1 MTNRT
6 DGKNFEILCEERIGK
21 ARTSPD
27 AHKDA
32 CLFQACLRIARR
44 ALADVLRDPTQGATR
59 FHSEDAFPV
68 WAQGRTPAVSFGS
81 HLYYREDA

>member
-21 ARTSPD
+21 ARTPPD

-32 CLFQACLRIARR
+32 CLFQACLRITRR
-44 ALADVLRDPTQGATR
+44 ALAGVLRDPTQGATR

-68 WAQGRTPAVSFGS
+68 WAQGRTPAVTFGS